1 MGRSRRVRQG
11 GVERGRR
18 SPAREVLFDVGA
30 RSQQCSKRIVD
41 QIGQE
46 RTERTPMAE
55 RIPINAFDMSCIMHQ
70 SPGLWARP
78 EDQSVRYKDL
88 RYWIELA
95 QLLERGKFD
104 SLFIADVLG
113 IYDTYQGSGDAS
125 IRRAMQI
132 PVHDPV
138 VPVSA
143 MAAVT
148 EKLGFGITVSATY
161 EQPYALAR
169 RFGTL
174 DHLTDGRIAWNIVT
188 SYLDGAARNLGMA
201 RQMSHDDRYE
211 LAAEVVDVCYQLW
224 EGSWEEDAV
233 VEDREAQI
241 YADPEKVHEIGHHG
255 RFFDVPGVGLVEPS
269 PQRTPAIWQAGTSPA
284 GRGFA

>member
-1 MGRSRRVRQG
+1 M
-11 GVERGRR
+11 E
-18 SPAREVLFDVGA
+18 
-30 RSQQCSKRIVD
+30 
-41 QIGQE
+41 
-46 RTERTPMAE
+46 E

-88 RYWIELA
+88 RYWTELA

-174 DHLTDGRIAWNIVT
+174 DHLTGGRVGGENAIPPPPR
-188 SYLDGAARNLGMA
+188 AARDPGG
-201 RQMSHDDRYE
+201 DR
-211 LAAEVVDVCYQLW
+211 
-224 EGSWEEDAV
+224 
-233 VEDREAQI
+233 
-241 YADPEKVHEIGHHG
+241 P
-255 RFFDVPGVGLVEPS
+255 
-269 PQRTPAIWQAGTSPA
+269 
-284 GRGFA
+284 